1 MTEKTRF
8 GKIGRLAL
16 YGVLAGAVLAASA
29 LPASA
34 LAGVVLKAASQSY
47 EDLPADLRV
56 PASAQRSYLYANDG
70 KTLLTSF
77 YDENRVDVPINEIA
91 TTMQQAIVA
100 AEDTR
105 FYEHGGVDLRGV
117 VRAFVANSTTGEVE
131 QGASTLTMQ
140 YVRNVLKSDP
150 NLTAEQ
156 REAATAETKGRK
168 IQEMRYAIALEKKL
182 SKQEILDRYLNI
194 AYFGAGA
201 YGVGAASQRYFGK
214 PASALTLGEASLL
227 AGLVQSPDSDSPISG
242 DKDAALSRRAYV
254 LDAMAKMKVIT
265 EDEAKKTAAEPLVL
279 HPTQAPNDCGAMT
292 AGHVDWGFFCDYF
305 RQWWNEQPAFGS
317 TVEERQQALRRGG
330 YTIVTSL
337 DPKVQTAALNQSLTV
352 YGYNNK
358 RALPIAAVEPG
369 TGRVLALAVNR
380 HYSVDANPGGQ
391 QNYPNTVNQL
401 VAGGGTIT
409 GYQAGS
415 TFKMF
420 TMLAALENGRSLD
433 TAFDAPSKF
442 PSAYSDDG
450 PGNCNGAWCPSNENP
465 AWMDGYRTM
474 WTGFGRSVNTYFVW
488 LEQQVGSEKAVEM
501 AQRFGI
507 KFRAQTDANLA
518 KNSADRWGAFTL
530 GVASTTPL
538 DLANAYATLGAE
550 GVYCKPLPVNSITGS
565 DGKKVDGIGPSCNR
579 VVSADVARAATDAAR
594 CPVGG
599 QSSFGTCDGGTA
611 TQVVDILDGRQVAG
625 KTGSSEENAT
635 ETFVG
640 FTPQLAVAGIA
651 ANPDD
656 PGDFVGSAVA
666 PKVNTAVARTLMAG
680 VTGKPA
686 AQFTPP
692 SREIAYGGDGQLDVP
707 SNQNNNQP
715 NRNDDQPDTGNTAA
729 DGTTPGDQ
737 VQPGVPP
744 RRNR

>member
-1 MTEKTRF
+1 MTDDRTRF
-8 GKIGRLAL
+8 GKVGRLLL

-34 LAGVVLKAASQSY
+34 LAGVVVKAASGAY
-47 EDLPADLRV
+47 EDLPTDLQV
-56 PASAQRSYLYANDG
+56 PATAQRSYLYANDG
-70 KTLLTSF
+70 KTLLTTF
-77 YDENRVDVPINEIA
+77 YDENRVDVPITEIA

-117 VRAFVANSTTGEVE
+117 VRAFVANSKNGEVE

-150 NLTAEQ
+150 DLTPEQ
-156 REAATAETKGRK
+156 RAAATAETKGRK
-168 IQEMRYAIALEKKL
+168 IQEMRYAVALEKKL

-201 YGVGAASQRYFGK
+201 YGIAAASQRYFGK
-214 PASALTLGEASLL
+214 SASALTLGEASLL
-227 AGLVQSPDSDSPISG
+227 AGLVQSPDSDNPISG
-242 DKDAALSRRAYV
+242 DKQAALDRRSYV
-254 LDAMAKMKVIT
+254 LTAMAKMNVIT
-265 EDEAKKTAAEPLVL
+265 EDKAKRTDAEPLAL

-292 AGHVDWGFFCDYF
+292 SGHEDWGFFCDYF
-305 RQWWNEQPAFGS
+305 RQWWNAQPTFGA

-337 DPKVQTAALNQSLTV
+337 DPKIQAAALKQTLTV

-358 RALPIAAVEPG
+358 RAVPMAAVQPG
-369 TGRVLALAVNR
+369 SGRVLALAVNR
-380 HYSVDANPGGQ
+380 HYSLDANPNGQ

-401 VAGGGTIT
+401 IAGGGAIA

-420 TMLAALENGRSLD
+420 TMLAALESGRSLD
-433 TAFDAPSKF
+433 TGFNSPAQFH
-442 PSAYSDDG
+442 SAYPDHGPNSCDG
-450 PGNCNGAWCPSNENP
+450 LWCPENATP
-465 AWMDGYRTM
+465 DWMDGYRTM

-488 LEQQVGSEKAVEM
+488 LEQQVGAEKAVEM
-501 AQRFGI
+501 AQRLGI
-507 KFRAQTDANLA
+507 QFRAQSD
-518 KNSADRWGAFTL
+518 ADRAKESAEDWGAFTL

-550 GVYCKPLPVNSITGS
+550 GVYCKPLPVDTITGP
-565 DGKKVDGIGPSCNR
+565 DGKKVAGIGPSCNR
-579 VVSADVARAATDAAR
+579 VVDADIARAATDAAR
-594 CPVGG
+594 CPVGQ
-599 QSSFGTCDGGTA
+599 QSSFGACDGGTA
-611 TQVVDILDGRQVAG
+611 TGVSGILGGRPVAG

-640 FTPQLAVAGIA
+640 FTPQLAMAAIA

-656 PGDFVGSAVA
+656 PGDSVGSAVA
-666 PKVNTAVARTLMAG
+666 SKVVDAVAHVMA
-680 VTGKPA
+680 TALQGKPKA
-686 AQFTPP
+686 EFAPP
-692 SREIAYGGDGQLDVP
+692 STLIAYGADGHP
-707 SNQNNNQP
+707 NQP
-715 NRNDDQPDTGNTAA
+715 ANPDEGDNTPPANPDQPAL
-729 DGTTPGDQ
+729 PG
-737 VQPGVPP
+737 
-744 RRNR
+744 RRNH